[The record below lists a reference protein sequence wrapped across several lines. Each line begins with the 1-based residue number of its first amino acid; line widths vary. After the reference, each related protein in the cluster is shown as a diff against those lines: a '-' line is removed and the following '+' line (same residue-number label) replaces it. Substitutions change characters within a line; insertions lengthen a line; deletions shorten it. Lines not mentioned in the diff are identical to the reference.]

1 MSSRTW
7 TTALAAVWLRALLLP
22 GLAGAQLSAT
32 MAVARGSTARD
43 AIEITLNR
51 ALDTKEGELVLL
63 VDGVDVTALSSRTA
77 SSISYRPPEGL
88 PDATGDV
95 VVFARRGTRWTEIKR
110 FVRSAVKAAGA
121 PAFSATRSASVGN
134 KGQLAEGRSGG
145 FPIPDR
151 RRFQDFVFNAG
162 VHTSKETPTWSLSTQ
177 SNYMGVSRRE
187 DALRFGVRGTRAPM
201 LDLSDYVVALRKSNA
216 TLSLGHVSFGN
227 SRHLA
232 SNVAARGAT
241 LGWTDGATTLS
252 VGALS
257 GSPQVGWS
265 DPIGLER
272 PTNRMFAATIGR
284 EVLRSKP
291 GVLRVD
297 ATVLDG
303 SKLPIVGFTQGA
315 IVDAE
320 QSAGGTVQ
328 VSAASP
334 SQRFRVVSGYT
345 RSRFENPRRDAQ
357 LLDGTPAPRPTPT
370 TRGAVFAEGNAA
382 ILQNAAPFGAHAPT
396 SLTFG
401 VRHER
406 IDPLFRSIAAATA
419 ADRQESVADAT
430 MSVGAVILQ
439 ASQNWNHDNVGRVA
453 SVLTTNG
460 RATTTSVAIPIGS
473 IGDARHH
480 AAFFPTLTLA
490 VNRVRQFADQ
500 VPTNGSFRDQDLPNQ
515 VTLITDAA
523 AMWQAGRVRLTVRA
537 NHSDQ
542 DNRQALRE
550 HADFAAG
557 VTALSLGTALGAR
570 GDVGIDLG
578 KEFQSS
584 KERNETTR
592 VRRYTLNGTFRPL
605 MNTGLLGA
613 VSLVHTRPPVGS
625 VTVNT
630 DARMELSQNL
640 LAGPSGPRGQL
651 FLRYGRTASFLPD
664 LTLLAI
670 ERERLRREQ
679 WTVSSGFNLRLF

>member
-1 MSSRTW
+1 MSTGAW
-7 TTALAAVWLRALLLP
+7 TTTLVAVLLGATLAPLRAS
-22 GLAGAQLSAT
+22 AQLMAT
-32 MAVARGSTARD
+32 IAMARGQNARD
-43 AIEITLNR
+43 GIEISLNR
-51 ALDTKEGELVLL
+51 ALDSQDGELVLV

-77 SSISYRPPEGL
+77 SSISYRPPDGL
-88 PDATGDV
+88 PDLSGDV
-95 VVFARRGTRWTEIKR
+95 VVFARHGNRWTEIKR
-110 FVRSAVKAAGA
+110 FVGSAVKAAGA

-145 FPIPDR
+145 IPSPDR
-151 RRFQDFVFNAG
+151 RRFQDFIFNAG
-162 VHTSKETPTWSLSTQ
+162 VHTSKETPIWSLSTQ
-177 SNYMGVSRRE
+177 SNYMGVSRRQ

-201 LDLSDYVVALRKSNA
+201 LDLSDYLVALRMSNA
-216 TLSLGHVSFGN
+216 ALSLGHVSFGT

-232 SNVAARGAT
+232 SNVAARGAM
-241 LGWTDGATTLS
+241 LSWTDGPTTFAI
-252 VGALS
+252 GALS

-265 DPIGLER
+265 DPVGLER
-272 PTNRMFAATIGR
+272 PTNRMFGATIGR
-284 EVLRSKP
+284 EVVRSRP

-303 SKLPIVGFTQGA
+303 SKLPIAGFTQGA

-320 QSAGGTVQ
+320 KSAGGTLQ
-328 VSAASP
+328 ISAASP
-334 SQRFRVVSGYT
+334 SQRFRVASGYT
-345 RSRFENPRRDAQ
+345 RSRFENPRRDTQ
-357 LLDGTPAPRPTPT
+357 LLDGIAAPRPTPT
-370 TRGAVFAEGNAA
+370 TRGAIFAEGTAA
-382 ILQNAAPFGAHAPT
+382 VLQNAGPFGAHAPT
-396 SLTFG
+396 SLTVG
-401 VRHER
+401 IRHER
-406 IDPLFRSIAAATA
+406 IDPLFRSIAAQTA

-439 ASQNWNHDNVGRVA
+439 ASQNWNHDNVGRIA

-460 RATTTSVAIPIGS
+460 RTTTTSLAVPIGS

-490 VNRVRQFADQ
+490 LNRVHQFADEL
-500 VPTNGSFRDQDLPNQ
+500 PTNGSFRDQDLPDQ
-515 VTLITDAA
+515 VSLITDAA
-523 AMWQAGRVRLTVRA
+523 AMWQAGRVRLTVHA
-537 NHSDQ
+537 NRSNQ
-542 DNRQALRE
+542 DNRQPLRE
-550 HADFAAG
+550 QADFAAG
-557 VTALSLGTALGAR
+557 VAALSIGTALGSR
-570 GDVGIDLG
+570 GDVTVDLG

-592 VRRYTLNGTFRPL
+592 VRRYTLNGTLRPL
-605 MNTGLLGA
+605 ANTGLLGA
-613 VSLVHTRPPVGS
+613 VSLVHSRPPVGS
-625 VTVNT
+625 VTVDT

-679 WTVSSGFNLRLF
+679 WTVSSGFNWRLF